1 MKTTNTVMSVSAVS
15 AGVLL
20 ALAAPMSASAH
31 VSASATSTAAG
42 SYTVVTFAVPHG
54 CDASAT
60 TKITIDIPESIL
72 SVTPTVNANWTISE
86 TKEPLESAVEDVT
99 ERDAQVIYT
108 ALTPLPDGQRDTFE
122 LSLKL
127 PDGEAGDVVEFPV
140 TQDCV
145 EGQTLWVGDEVPS
158 VTLTAAVEGDG
169 HGHGAAES
177 DGHADEHS
185 DDSAHSAD
193 GSSAPVDV
201 LARVLGIAG
210 LVVGAIGIVIA
221 VLTRRTATK

>member
-1 MKTTNTVMSVSAVS
+1 MSVSAVS

-86 TKEPLESAVEDVT
+86 TKEALE
-99 ERDAQVIYT
+99 
-108 ALTPLPDGQRDTFE
+108 
-122 LSLKL
+122 
-127 PDGEAGDVVEFPV
+127 
-140 TQDCV
+140 
-145 EGQTLWVGDEVPS
+145 
-158 VTLTAAVEGDG
+158 
-169 HGHGAAES
+169 
-177 DGHADEHS
+177 
-185 DDSAHSAD
+185 
-193 GSSAPVDV
+193 
-201 LARVLGIAG
+201 
-210 LVVGAIGIVIA
+210 
-221 VLTRRTATK
+221 